1 MRIVEDGVQKTSAG
15 KRLRNIGKK
24 NRGFEG
30 YDDVGKNNTS
40 NVDLASHLM
49 KPKYDIGL
57 G

>member
-1 MRIVEDGVQKTSAG
+1 MRIVEDGIQRTSAG

>member
-1 MRIVEDGVQKTSAG
+1 MRIVEDGIQNNSAN
-15 KRLRNIGKK
+15 KRLGNIGKK
-24 NRGFEG
+24 KWSLEG